1 MDPLQNSLSLLYL
14 RFFGNNIM
22 EYRNIAI
29 IAHVDHGKTTLVDA
43 MLAQSGTFSERDVI
57 EERVMD
63 SNELEKERGITIY
76 AKNTSIM
83 LEGKKINIV
92 DTPGH
97 ADFGSEV
104 ERVLR
109 MVDSVLLMVDA
120 YEGPMPQTKF
130 VLRKS
135 LALGLKPIVVINK
148 IDKPMA
154 RPDEVLDMVFDLFVE
169 LGATDAQLDFQHI
182 YCNAK
187 AGIAFTDINDQS
199 ENLQPLF
206 DLILEHVPV
215 APHNTEAPMR
225 MQPANLGYDNY
236 VGRLA
241 VGRVYEGVI
250 KNGMAVTV
258 ITPDGKRTKQKIT
271 KLFTHRGLQ
280 TVEVPEAQ
288 AGDIIQIAGI
298 PDIYVGDTIAED
310 AQAEPL
316 PSIAI
321 DPPTLSMDFLV
332 NNSPFAGREG
342 KYVTSRQIRERL
354 IKELETNVGLQ
365 IEFPEST
372 DTFTV
377 SGRGEMHLSVLIE
390 QMRREGFELQVS
402 QPRVVMR
409 EEDGKTQEP
418 IEVVVVDVPDALAGT
433 VIEKLGKRKGEMT
446 NMQSENGSTRLEFTI
461 PTRGLL
467 GYRSEFIT
475 DTKGEGTLSH
485 QFSQYGD
492 YKGEIDKRSTR
503 SLISGFDGN
512 TSAYALDTLQQRGP
526 LFVGAGTPVY
536 EGMIIGISMKED
548 LTVNPIKEKKQTNI
562 RSAGADMS
570 IKLTPP
576 LEMTLERALEYID
589 NDELVEVTP
598 ESIRVRKKHLKEHER
613 KRHGTAKSAAKREK
627 QLAKENN

>member
-1 MDPLQNSLSLLYL
+1 
-14 RFFGNNIM
+14 M
-22 EYRNIAI
+22 EFRNIAI

-83 LEGKKINIV
+83 LDGKKINIV

-135 LALGLKPIVVINK
+135 LALGLRPIVVINK

-154 RPDEVLDMVFDLFVE
+154 RPDAVLDMVFDLFVE
-169 LGATDAQLDFQHI
+169 LGATDEQLDFQHI

-187 AGIAFTDINDQS
+187 AGIAYTDINDRS
-199 ENLQPLF
+199 DNLEPLF
-206 DLILEHVPV
+206 DLILKHVAV
-215 APHNTEAPMR
+215 APHNTKAPMR

-241 VGRVYEGVI
+241 IGRVYEGVI
-250 KNGMAVTV
+250 KNGMTVTV
-258 ITPDGKRTKQKIT
+258 VTPQGERKKQKIT

-280 TVEVPEAQ
+280 TVEVTEAE
-288 AGDIIQIAGI
+288 AGDIVQIAGI

-310 AQAEPL
+310 SEAKAL

-342 KYVTSRQIRERL
+342 KLVTSRQIRERL
-354 IKELETNVGLQ
+354 LKELETNVGLK
-365 IEFPEST
+365 IEFPESS

-377 SGRGEMHLSVLIE
+377 SGRGEMHLSILIE
-390 QMRREGFELQVS
+390 QMRREGFELQVG

-409 EEDGKTQEP
+409 TEDGERQEP
-418 IEVVVVDVPDALAGT
+418 IEVVVVDVPDALAGA

-467 GYRSEFIT
+467 GYRTEFIT

-485 QFSQYGD
+485 QFSQYGS
-492 YKGEIDKRSTR
+492 YKGEIEKRSTR

-512 TSAYALDTLQQRGP
+512 TSAYALDTLQMRGP

-548 LTVNPIKEKKQTNI
+548 LTVNPVKEKKQTNI

-576 LEMTLERALEYID
+576 LDMTLERALEYID

-598 ESIRVRKKHLKEHER
+598 ESIRVRKKYLKEHER
-613 KRHGTAKSAAKREK
+613 KRHGTAKNEQKRQK
-627 QLAKENN
+627 QLEKEAA